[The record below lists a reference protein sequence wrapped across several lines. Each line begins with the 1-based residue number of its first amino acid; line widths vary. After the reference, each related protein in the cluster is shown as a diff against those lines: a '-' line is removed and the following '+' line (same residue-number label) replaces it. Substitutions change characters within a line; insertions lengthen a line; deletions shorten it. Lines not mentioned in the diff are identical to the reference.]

1 MNRIFTFAVSLLFA
15 VSLMAQGWPG
25 QYKGVMLQ
33 AFYWDSYAD
42 TQWSNL
48 ESQADE
54 LAEFFNLV
62 WIPQSGKSASDPS
75 MGYNDLYWF
84 SDYTSSFGNEEELRS
99 MLNTFRQKGLGA
111 IADVVINHRSSL
123 AGTWMSFPEETYK
136 GVTYTMLPSDIC
148 SNDDGG
154 KAAAQAE
161 VKPTGAADTGDDFD
175 GARDLDHTSPNVQAM
190 VKAYLDFLLNDLGYT
205 GFRYDMV
212 KGYAPKYTGIYNAAA
227 KPEFSVGE
235 YWDGTSQIKNWLNGT
250 KDADG
255 RIQSAAFDFP
265 LKYLL
270 NDCCNSGSS
279 WNKLTGS
286 SLMADVSGMRRY
298 AVTFVDNHDTYRD
311 QNALTKNVL
320 AANAFI
326 LAAPGTPCVFLPH
339 WKEYKSEIKQMIYAR
354 NMAGISNESTFKA
367 LNNSASQYAMQVNG
381 DGGKSVVVL
390 MGGTSWPRSTADEAD
405 YFLVQTG
412 DNYAYYISRNA
423 ETAWAGVPSGT
434 YDNAFTVTLNAVSAA
449 DGVQLVYTTDGSE
462 PSANN
467 GTTVADGATVT
478 VSDGMTLKVAL
489 LKGGVVSGTVTR
501 QYAVTH
507 FQPYDITVYVNTDN
521 VGWADMNYHSWGTQA
536 EYSTDWPGKKIETTA
551 GIGGKTWYCN
561 TYRISSSSDMVNFVF
576 STGTGSPQTVD
587 VVNVNTDKYFE
598 ISTEQSGG
606 KYLVND
612 VTDRYP
618 TGIDVVSP
626 DTTKQPNNMN
636 VYTIDG
642 RLVRSCGAG
651 VTAREVLQGLEK
663 GIYIVGGKKVV
674 KGK

>member
-1 MNRIFTFAVSLLFA
+1 MNRKFTFAVSLLFA
-15 VSLMAQGWPG
+15 VSLMTQGWPG

-84 SDYTSSFGNEEELRS
+84 SDYTSSFGNEEQLRS

-212 KGYAPKYTGIYNAAA
+212 KGYAPKYTAMYNAAA

-235 YWDGTSQIKNWLNGT
+235 YWDGTSQIKNWLDGT

-255 RIQSAAFDFP
+255 QIQSAAFDFP

-270 NDCCNSGSS
+270 NDCCNKSNN

-311 QNALTKNVL
+311 QNALTNNVL

-326 LAAPGTPCVFLPH
+326 LAAPGTPCIFLPH
-339 WKEYKSEIKQMIYAR
+339 WKEHKQAVKQMIYAR
-354 NMAGISNESTFKA
+354 RAAGISNESTYKA
-367 LNNSASQYAMQVNG
+367 VNNSAAQYAIQVSG
-381 DGGKSVVVL
+381 DAGKSVIVM
-390 MGGTSWPRSTADEAD
+390 MGGTTWDKVNAKEAD
-405 YFLVQTG
+405 YFLVEKG

-434 YDNAFTVTLNAVSAA
+434 YYQAFSVTLNAVTQQSGA
-449 DGVQLVYTTDGSE
+449 QLVYTTDGSE
-462 PSANN
+462 PTASSKKID
-467 GTTVADGATVT
+467 DGGT
-478 VSDGMTLKVAL
+478 VSVSGDMILKVGL
-489 LKGGVVSGTVTR
+489 LVGGTVKGVITR
-501 QYAVTH
+501 NYKVTH
-507 FQPYDITVYVNTDN
+507 FQPYDITVYVNVDQ
-521 VGWADMNYHSWGTQA
+521 VGWNNVYYHTWGGDNDQ
-536 EYSTDWPGKKIETTA
+536 YSTTWPGKLVTA
-551 GIGGKTWYCN
+551 TKEIGGKTWYYN
-561 TYRISSSSDMVNFVF
+561 TYRISSSTDVVNFVF
-576 STGTGSPQTVD
+576 GSGDNMPQTVD
-587 VVNVNTDKYFE
+587 VLNVKTDKFYE
-598 ISTEQSGG
+598 VSTAQSGG
-606 KYLVND
+606 KHLVND
-612 VTDRYP
+612 VTAQYP
-618 TGIDVVSP
+618 TGIKSVTAGTPS
-626 DTTKQPNNMN
+626 QPGNMN

-642 RLVRSCGAG
+642 RLVRQF
-651 VTAREVLQGLEK
+651 RQGTTVDEAVNGLAY
-663 GIYIVGGKKVV
+663 GLYIVGGKKVV
-674 KGK
+674 VR